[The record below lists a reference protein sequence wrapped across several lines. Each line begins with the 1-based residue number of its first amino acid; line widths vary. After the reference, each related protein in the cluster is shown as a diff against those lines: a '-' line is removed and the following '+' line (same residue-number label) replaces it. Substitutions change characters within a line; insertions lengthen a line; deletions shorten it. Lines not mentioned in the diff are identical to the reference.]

1 MAAIS
6 YIAGYVGNMVLKQTL
21 CSQCCQALEAK
32 NHHAESSL
40 LQLKDRGGLFKPTQS
55 VIKVCA
61 ESEFQ

>member
-6 YIAGYVGNMVLKQTL
+6 YIAGYVGKMVLKQTL

-40 LQLKDRGGLFKPTQS
+40 LQLKDRGGLFKPTSRFVQRQN
-55 VIKVCA
+55 
-61 ESEFQ
+61 FND